1 MDKIP
6 EAGKKAEEE
15 AAADLDRTETRE
27 ALEGEIPG
35 TLILQPLAHPF
46 WLHGKHS
53 KAVLG
58 PFVLLLCTGCRR
70 PLETCCSPCLP

>member
-1 MDKIP
+1 MNKIP

-35 TLILQPLAHPF
+35 TLILRLRSF
-46 WLHGKHS
+46 LGR
-53 KAVLG
+53 VLNI
-58 PFVLLLCTGCRR
+58 P
-70 PLETCCSPCLP
+70 